1 MATQTIEDRLR
12 AEYFSL
18 LPELVR
24 VRERLEAEIRY
35 HLLPITQELVRYER
49 ILISARV
56 KGCISAI
63 DRLRRDMEFRTFAEE
78 VPEKY
83 SLLDLHDLAGV
94 RVSVFPQSRLD
105 KVHDLL
111 TAHFREWI
119 PDPFPYEATG
129 DFRAYKY
136 HGHSEA
142 SKVVVAEFQVVPIVI
157 GLFWEVEHD
166 ALYKPLPELKGIGD
180 DLEMR
185 DRSAQVLRALRAF
198 EDEFEKLVTRGN
210 AAGPKLSN

>member
-111 TAHFREWI
+111 T
-119 PDPFPYEATG
+119 G